1 MAIPN
6 RLVHSP
12 RSFKQKGPSLTM
24 PPAHLVFTGAYTET
38 PHSSS
43 GPRLP
48 GKGGIRVYRFDR
60 DAGTLEPCGVA
71 EGVRNPSYLAF
82 HPLRPFL
89 YAVNE
94 LKEFEG
100 ATGGAVS
107 AFAVDA
113 ATGKLTF
120 LNQKPT
126 HGADPCHLAVDPTGR
141 WVLVANYSGGSVCVL
156 PVHGDGSLGDAT
168 DVVQHRG
175 SSVHPVRQ
183 AGPHAHY
190 VTFDR
195 GARHVF
201 VCDLGMDKVMIYR
214 LDAARGALEPHA
226 PPWVQARPGAGPRQL
241 VFHPQG
247 DFAYTINELNSTI
260 TAFRYDAE
268 SGILG
273 EMQTVPT
280 LPHDFTGQSTGAE
293 LRISPSGDHLYAS
306 NRGHD
311 SIAIF
316 AIDRAEGT
324 LTCTGHESTR
334 GRTPRGFALDPTG
347 EWLLAANQDSD
358 TIAVFRVHR
367 ASGRLTPAGDPLAS
381 PKPVCVKFF

>member
-1 MAIPN
+1 
-6 RLVHSP
+6 
-12 RSFKQKGPSLTM
+12 
-24 PPAHLVFTGAYTET
+24 
-38 PHSSS
+38 
-43 GPRLP
+43 
-48 GKGGIRVYRFDR
+48 
-60 DAGTLEPCGVA
+60 
-71 EGVRNPSYLAF
+71 
-82 HPLRPFL
+82 
-89 YAVNE
+89 
-94 LKEFEG
+94 
-100 ATGGAVS
+100 
-107 AFAVDA
+107 
-113 ATGKLTF
+113 
-120 LNQKPT
+120 
-126 HGADPCHLAVDPTGR
+126 
-141 WVLVANYSGGSVCVL
+141 
-156 PVHGDGSLGDAT
+156 
-168 DVVQHRG
+168 
-175 SSVHPVRQ
+175 
-183 AGPHAHY
+183 
-190 VTFDR
+190 
-195 GARHVF
+195 
-201 VCDLGMDKVMIYR
+201 
-214 LDAARGALEPHA
+214 
-226 PPWVQARPGAGPRQL
+226 

-381 PKPVCVKFF
+381 PKPVCVKFL

>member
-1 MAIPN
+1 
-6 RLVHSP
+6 
-12 RSFKQKGPSLTM
+12 M
-24 PPAHLVFTGAYTET
+24 PQTQFVFTGAYTET
-38 PHSSS
+38 LHFSS
-43 GPRLP
+43 GRILQ
-48 GKGGIRVYRFDR
+48 GKARGIYIYRFDPAR
-60 DAGTLEPCGVA
+60 GSLEPCGVA

-82 HPLRPFL
+82 HPFRPFL
-89 YAVNE
+89 YAANE

-100 ATGGAVS
+100 AAGGAVS

-113 ATGKLTF
+113 ATGELTF

-126 HGADPCHLAVDPTGR
+126 HGADPCHLAVDPAGR

-156 PVHGDGSLGDAT
+156 PLHEDGSLGDAT

-175 SSVHPVRQ
+175 SSVHAVRQ
-183 AGPHAHY
+183 AGPHVHY

-195 GARHVF
+195 DGRHVF
-201 VCDLGMDKVMIYR
+201 VCDLGMDKVTIYR
-214 LDAARGALEPHA
+214 LDAARGVLEPHA
-226 PPWVQARPGAGPRQL
+226 TPSVPARPGAGPRQIVL
-241 VFHPQG
+241 HPHG
-247 DFAYTINELNSTI
+247 AFAYTINELDSTI
-260 TAFRYDAE
+260 TAFRYDAAGGNL
-268 SGILG
+268 S
-273 EMQTVPT
+273 EMQTVST
-280 LPHDFTGQSTGAE
+280 LPPGFTGHSTGAE
-293 LRISPSGDHLYAS
+293 LQISPSGDHLYAS

-334 GRTPRGFALDPTG
+334 GRTPRSFALDGAG

-367 ASGRLTPAGDPLAS
+367 ASGRLTPSGDPLAS
-381 PKPVCVKFF
+381 PTPVCVKFL